1 MYEQKKKRKLVSS
14 ATSFS
19 AEETQVL
26 YLQCI
31 SGTTLYNGIVYSRNL
46 KKAELQFKVVKD
58 AFAHTKSIYDK
69 VKAQVDA
76 QPKDDG
82 SLLEKRRELQREVD
96 IAKRAFGQQ
105 ASWLF
110 FIQISKS
117 FN

>member
-1 MYEQKKKRKLVSS
+1 MFMYEQKERKLVASR
-14 ATSFS
+14 TIFS
-19 AEETQVL
+19 AGKTESL
-26 YLQCI
+26 HLHCI
-31 SGTTLYNGIVYSRNL
+31 SGIAFYIGIMCSRNL

-58 AFAHTKSIYDK
+58 TFAHTKSIYDK

-105 ASWLF
+105 VSYPF
-110 FIQISKS
+110 FI
-117 FN
+117 